1 MSGYLVIAAIGAWLA
16 DGGLRK
22 SDSKPIQFL
31 VTQVQKV
38 WKGNAHRFIGV
49 FALLLLIVSVSLHFT
64 R

>member
-38 WKGNAHRFIGV
+38 WKGNAHRSIGV
-49 FALLLLIVSVSLHFT
+49 FGLLLLVASVSLHFT

>member
-1 MSGYLVIAAIGAWLA
+1 MSGYLIIAAIGAWLA

-49 FALLLLIVSVSLHFT
+49 FGLLLLIVSVSLHFT